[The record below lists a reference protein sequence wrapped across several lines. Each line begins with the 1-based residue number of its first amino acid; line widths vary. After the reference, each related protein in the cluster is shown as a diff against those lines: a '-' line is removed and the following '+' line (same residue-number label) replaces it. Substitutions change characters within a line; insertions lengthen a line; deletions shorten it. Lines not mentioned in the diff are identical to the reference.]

1 MKSYDDEPSPRHA
14 AARAYL
20 SPNVDV
26 GVSRLDIIMMFL
38 FFIHRIRIEIKF
50 NIAIMNPL
58 DLKLCGLMS
67 ESVSYLNKCFES
79 VVENSRTNAH
89 IMDPNIGPKH
99 WIPI

>member
-20 SPNVDV
+20 SPKADV

-50 NIAIMNPL
+50 NIAIMSPF

-67 ESVSYLNKCFES
+67 ESAS
-79 VVENSRTNAH
+79 
-89 IMDPNIGPKH
+89 
-99 WIPI
+99 